1 MGFTERLERDGE
13 RAYREAR
20 YWALREDC
28 SVDEAHEAGCV
39 AREAVFEGLGLL
51 GEELWLE

>member
-1 MGFTERLERDGE
+1 MGFTERLECDGE

-20 YWALREDC
+20 CWALREDC
-28 SVDEAHEAGCV
+28 SVDEAHEAGCA